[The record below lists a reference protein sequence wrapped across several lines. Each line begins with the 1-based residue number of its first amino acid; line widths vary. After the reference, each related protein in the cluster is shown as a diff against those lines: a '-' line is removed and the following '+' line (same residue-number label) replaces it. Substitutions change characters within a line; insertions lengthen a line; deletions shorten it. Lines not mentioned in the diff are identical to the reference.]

1 MNSID
6 NLSIDIILPN
16 YNKGEYIDECI
27 LSILNQSFLNWK
39 LYIID
44 DCSTD
49 NSLKKINKY
58 KDYKKIQILKLKKNK
73 GPSFCRN
80 LGMRLS
86 KNSYISFIDSD
97 DYWTK
102 DKLKN
107 QLEFMKMSN
116 YGFTFTDYVPFFQI
130 KNEKKFL
137 RKTNIISTFDF
148 KKFCRN
154 SSINTSTMIVK
165 RSLIIL
171 NKFKKMK
178 KLEDYVFKC
187 EILKRSNAIKFD
199 DCSAFYRILKY
210 GRSSSKLE
218 NLMNLWSVNKK
229 YNNLNLLDNF
239 LSVLFIS
246 INSLKKYGFK

>member
-16 YNKGEYIDECI
+16 YNKEDYIDECI
-27 LSILNQSFLNWK
+27 SSILNQSFLNWK

-49 NSLKKINKY
+49 NSLKKINNY
-58 KDYKKIQILKLKKNK
+58 KDYKKIEIIRLKKNK

-86 KNSYISFIDSD
+86 KNGYISFIDSD

-102 DKLKN
+102 NKLKN
-107 QLEFMKMSN
+107 QLEFMRKNN
-116 YGFTFTDYVPFFQI
+116 YGFTFTDYIPFFQI

-137 RKTNIISTFDF
+137 RKTNIISSFDF
-148 KKFCRN
+148 KKFSRN
-154 SSINTSTMIVK
+154 SSINTSTMILK
-165 RSLIIL
+165 RSLIMF

-187 EILKRSNAIKFD
+187 EILKRSDAIKFN
-199 DCSAFYRILKY
+199 DCSAFYRILNY
-210 GRSSSKLE
+210 GRSSNKLE
-218 NLMNLWSVNKK
+218 NLKNLWSVNRK
-229 YNNLNLLDNF
+229 YNNLSLLDNF
-239 LSVLFIS
+239 LSILFIS